1 MATTYTLGNFL
12 LAKYGDKGNT
22 SEKVQLMSVLSK
34 IPTVLTVAVL
44 VGIFAGLKRHEKT
57 ARVQWWMVAW
67 FFVFVHFA
75 VQLLEPE
82 AGAVSPWLLALDFA
96 SLQASAVAFCVSV
109 SAVAEDRAKSLIL
122 VLVAGLPS
130 VAYAV
135 LAAYDIH
142 QRWPFILC
150 LLATYGG
157 GIAFLLFVRRSLTH
171 YVGVIAG
178 IGVALAVW
186 SLRAAWRGSFDEGM
200 TGLLGF
206 AFALPGV
213 FLCWNYWRKSP
224 GILATAGGFFFWGAV
239 FPVGMLT
246 DRFAPTLNIPAELWN
261 VPKLFVAFG
270 MILIVVEDKSLS
282 IEGMQ
287 RKERAANRQL
297 ERFSAIT
304 SQLLSGVPVDSLCA
318 EIASTISQVSSYRV
332 AAIALDDGLYGL
344 RIAGVSGLSESCR
357 IALEAEAQKHSVK
370 DIESFCVSAVGMG
383 DNSFQ
388 IAPASDAD
396 GTPDQPTRVRL
407 FRDAG
412 NQLIIPL
419 RSARGSCLG
428 CIALNE
434 PANPDFIDPVELSR
448 IELLANDLAV
458 AMELRSLTQQLVRS
472 EKLAALG
479 QLVAGVAHELNNPLT
494 AVMGYGELLSDE
506 VPANSSAQERIT
518 RLVGEGRRMK
528 RIVDNLLRFAR
539 QSTPENNAADLN
551 SVIADVLA
559 LREYYVHTRNLS
571 IEVDIEPSLPK
582 LMIDEG
588 QLKQVLLNLLNNS
601 IDAIEGSRESK
612 QIRMRAFC
620 ENGHA
625 VIEVE
630 DSGDGFADLN
640 RAMDP
645 FYTTKPV
652 GKGTGLGLSIC
663 YGIIKEHRGE
673 IRLENLDPIGS
684 RVSIDLPFANTE
696 IPLLSLTAARA

>member
-1 MATTYTLGNFL
+1 
-12 LAKYGDKGNT
+12 
-22 SEKVQLMSVLSK
+22 MSILSK

-67 FFVFVHFA
+67 FFIFVHFA

-82 AGAVSPWLLALDFA
+82 SGAVSSLLLALDFG

-109 SAVAEDRAKSLIL
+109 SAVAEDKAKSLVL

-130 VAYAV
+130 VAYAI
-135 LAAYDIH
+135 LAACDFH
-142 QRWPFILC
+142 ARWPFIFC

-157 GIAFLLFVRRSLTH
+157 GIGFLLFVRRSLTN

-178 IGVALAVW
+178 IAAGLAFW
-186 SLRAAWRGSFDEGM
+186 GIRAAWHRSFDEGM

-224 GILATAGGFFFWGAV
+224 GIVATAGGFFFWGAV
-239 FPVGMLT
+239 FPIGMLT
-246 DRFAPTLNIPAELWN
+246 DHFAPTLNIPAELWN

-270 MILIVVEDKSLS
+270 MILIVVEDKTLS
-282 IEGMQ
+282 IEAMQ

-297 ERFSAIT
+297 QKFSAIT

-318 EIASTISQVSSYRV
+318 EIASTISEVSNYRV
-332 AAIALDDGLYGL
+332 AAIALDNGLYGL
-344 RIAGVSGLSESCR
+344 RIAGVSGLSETRR
-357 IALEAEAQKHSVK
+357 IALEAEAQNHSVK
-370 DIESFCVSAVGMG
+370 DIEAFCGEARQIG
-383 DNSFQ
+383 DNSYQ
-388 IAPASDAD
+388 STPASE
-396 GTPDQPTRVRL
+396 PVPVVQPTSMRL
-407 FRDAG
+407 LG
-412 NQLIIPL
+412 VGGEQLIIPL
-419 RSARGSCLG
+419 RSARGACLG
-428 CIALNE
+428 CMVLNE
-434 PANPDFIDPVELSR
+434 PVSGPIDRFELSR

-494 AVMGYGELLSDE
+494 AVMGYGELLSDD
-506 VPANSSAQERIT
+506 VPANSAARD
-518 RLVGEGRRMK
+518 RVAKLVGEGRRMK

-551 SVIADVLA
+551 LVIADVLA
-559 LREYYVHTRNLS
+559 LREYYVHTRSLS
-571 IEVDIEPSLPK
+571 IEVEIEPNLPK
-582 LMIDEG
+582 LMIDDG

-601 IDAIEGSRESK
+601 IDAIDGKRAIK
-612 QIRMRAFC
+612 QIRIRAFQ
-620 ENGHA
+620 EKGHA
-625 VIEVE
+625 VIQVE
-630 DSGDGFADLN
+630 DTGDGFADLN
-640 RAMDP
+640 RALDP

-663 YGIIKEHRGE
+663 YGIVKEHRGE

-684 RVSIDLPFANTE
+684 RVSIDLPFATIQ
-696 IPLLSLTAARA
+696 IPILSLAAAGN